1 MRKLQRHRHAIRAAI
16 FGVIITLAATL
27 GLRIADD
34 QSVQKQLSQELTNL
48 QLEIR
53 RELQLH
59 LFGFS
64 WISQSDAQQQ
74 NWLNNGP
81 EIFNYYRHFRHLFW
95 LNQQGEISAIY
106 PSESETAT
114 HVSAETLTWL
124 QRFNHGI
131 RYLVPAGQLSEHPAD
146 LLLVIPQHD
155 TPAVGYYAATI
166 NMHQLFSFIA
176 LTHLAENTE
185 FQVKRVDDEQL
196 LFSHIRSYQLREE
209 WGHTQPF
216 QLFGET
222 WEFELWPS
230 PQRLDALRSNL
241 PILVFVA
248 GILVTCLL
256 TFVLYLLGISRVREK
271 LLKDANRELY
281 DEIEEREK
289 VEKRIAYLAEH
300 DPLTGLAN
308 RNAILAQLERQ
319 LQIKQANAKHIG
331 LMMIDLD
338 HFKEVNDT
346 LGHNIGNLLLKQ
358 VSKRISEVISSPS
371 ILARLGGDEFAILVP
386 IVHSQLDLEKFAEEI
401 IHSLDQ
407 QFNLE
412 GYEVFVTASIGIAL
426 TQTGDEDGE
435 TLMRHAD
442 TALHRAKQKG
452 RNTWHVYSQ
461 ELHDELASRLEISKR
476 LRHAIEHEKL
486 TLYYQP
492 QVDMTTRK
500 IIGLEVL
507 VRWIEDDGTIIG
519 PDQFIP
525 IAEDSGLILPISD
538 FVLQNACKQL
548 GRWRQQG
555 YTDLRIS
562 VNLSGRQFQTP
573 DLTKQIL
580 FAIRN
585 AGIPAAYVELELT
598 EQVLI
603 ENQESHTQFMHDM
616 REHGITLAIDDFGV
630 GYSSLSY
637 LKHFPINALKI
648 DRSFVKDIPEDK
660 DDATITQT
668 IISLAH
674 NLDIGIV
681 AEGVET
687 EEQAQFLIERGC
699 TIAQGFYYSKPLP
712 VDEITQLLSQSNG
725 VIPAKIS

>member
-371 ILARLGGDEFAILVP
+371 ILARQNFYDM
-386 IVHSQLDLEKFAEEI
+386 S
-401 IHSLDQ
+401 
-407 QFNLE
+407 
-412 GYEVFVTASIGIAL
+412 
-426 TQTGDEDGE
+426 
-435 TLMRHAD
+435 
-442 TALHRAKQKG
+442 
-452 RNTWHVYSQ
+452 
-461 ELHDELASRLEISKR
+461 
-476 LRHAIEHEKL
+476 IEHEKL

-555 YTDLRIS
+555 HTDLRIS